1 MDALTLLRYWKGNIH
16 GGDKTPTNANVTT
29 PTPTP
34 TGNTTTIVT
43 GISSHASETEDD
55 ETDDNGPFFD
65 IEFSL
70 PEQDEAREA
79 TDGDDDC
86 DGSESSDELKLTVM
100 SGSSGDSTAVSDSPS
115 HELFFNGGF
124 VPVDRTT
131 EINPKTPQFHK
142 PIMKSAT
149 KFRVMML
156 KFRNLKMNTES
167 SNEETTE
174 SKKEVRKQD
183 QTCTEASGNSM
194 TVKFKRRN
202 SSKPSKKRQHENE
215 TCSESFEDNK
225 FSKETMRKY
234 LRKVKPLYVRV
245 SQKYGEKL
253 KFNGNL
259 TFPGV
264 IKQNSSPSSA
274 TTTTDEQKESSETN
288 PRREKQSSSSE
299 VEQAEPPLL
308 KSTGKAL
315 KQQQGNLPAGLRVV
329 CKHFGKTWS
338 ASTAIAAATAAAAP
352 GLPPSN
358 RRDDTLLQQEDGI
371 QSAILY
377 CKKSFKGSKD
387 SDGMFE

>member
-16 GGDKTPTNANVTT
+16 GGDKPPTNANVST
-29 PTPTP
+29 PTPTVTA

-43 GISSHASETEDD
+43 GVSSHVSDD

-79 TDGDDDC
+79 TDGDEEDC

-131 EINPKTPQFHK
+131 EININRKTPQFHK

-156 KFRNLKMNTES
+156 KFRNLKTNTES
-167 SNEETTE
+167 SNEEPTE

-183 QTCTEASGNSM
+183 QTYTEASVN
-194 TVKFKRRN
+194 FKRRN
-202 SSKPSKKRQHENE
+202 SSKSSKKRQHENE

-274 TTTTDEQKESSETN
+274 TTTTDEQKDSSETN
-288 PRREKQSSSSE
+288 PRREKQSGSE
-299 VEQAEPPLL
+299 VELAEPPLL

-315 KQQQGNLPAGLRVV
+315 KQQGNLPAGLRVV

-338 ASTAIAAATAAAAP
+338 ASSAIAAATAAAAP

-387 SDGMFE
+387 GTFE